1 MPVREHGC
9 SEQLVFKIATS
20 GFSGMDAVAN
30 HVVAIVKEIYVFTPL
45 WPQRESPTSRQHDVA
60 GESITED

>member
-1 MPVREHGC
+1 MLVREHGC

-20 GFSGMDAVAN
+20 GFSGMDAVAS
-30 HVVAIVKEIYVFTPL
+30 HVVASVEELHVVTPL
-45 WPQRESPTSRQHDVA
+45 WSQQESPTSRQHDVA